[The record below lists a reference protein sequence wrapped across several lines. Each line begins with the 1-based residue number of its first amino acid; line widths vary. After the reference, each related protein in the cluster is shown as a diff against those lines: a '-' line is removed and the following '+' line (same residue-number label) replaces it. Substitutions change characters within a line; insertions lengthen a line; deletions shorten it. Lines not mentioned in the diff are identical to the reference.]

1 MTSKTLE
8 TTLTDE
14 QIIEIAQ
21 TIDKCFL
28 EIGLK
33 HQPAAIELASIAL
46 GRLMVLCQQLE
57 CYDTFH
63 ELIATVAQ
71 MGSGDFTKTGDLN
84 DSEVQNGTGD
94 NEQGSVSSVQ

>member
-21 TIDKCFL
+21 TIDKCFID
-28 EIGLK
+28 IGEK
-33 HQPAAIELASIAL
+33 HHPAAIELASIAL
-46 GRLMVLCQQLE
+46 GRLMVLCKQLE

-63 ELIATVAQ
+63 ELIETVVQ
-71 MGSGDFTKTGDLN
+71 MGAGEFTKTGELN
-84 DSEVQNGTGD
+84 DEVQNGTGD
-94 NEQGSVSSVQ
+94 NEQGAVS